1 MKNLTIRKATT
12 ADAEIVAMLAQITF
26 DETFGHHFRDRNDLI
41 NYFNT
46 TFSVAKIR
54 SSIAKENNVFWLAF
68 VDELPIGYAK
78 LKKYSLNTT
87 VEDVNCAQLQKIYL
101 RKDYLNQQIGAP
113 LQQVIFDELIFLNK
127 KSLWLSVLKTN
138 DRAIRFYEKNGFVT
152 VGEHLFWVGK
162 ECFDFYILLKSFEY

>member
-1 MKNLTIRKATT
+1 MKNLTIRKATI
-12 ADAEIVAMLAQITF
+12 ADAEMVAILAQITF

-78 LKKYSLNTT
+78 LKKHAPNAT
-87 VEDVNCAQLQKIYL
+87 VEDVNCSQLQKIYL

-113 LQQVIFDELIFLNK
+113 LQQAMLDELIHLDK
-127 KSLWLSVLKTN
+127 KTLWLSVLKTN
-138 DRAIRFYEKNGFVT
+138 SRALKFYEKNGFVT
-152 VGEHLFWVGK
+152 VGEHLFWIGK
-162 ECFDFYILLKSFEY
+162 ECFDFHILLKSFEY

>member
-1 MKNLTIRKATT
+1 MKNLTIRKATI
-12 ADAEIVAMLAQITF
+12 ADAEIVAILAQITF

-68 VDELPIGYAK
+68 VDEMPVGYAK
-78 LKKYSLNTT
+78 LKKYSPISA

-101 RKDYLNQQIGAP
+101 RKDYLHQQIGAP
-113 LQQVIFDELIFLNK
+113 LQQAMFDEVIELSK
-127 KSLWLSVLKTN
+127 KTLWLSVLKTN
-138 DRAIRFYEKNGFVT
+138 FRAIRFYEKHGFVT
-152 VGEHLFWVGK
+152 VGEYLFSVGK
-162 ECFDFYILLKSFEY
+162 ETFDFHILLKSFEY